1 MWGYLSLSKTP
12 IWLGEKLIVHPWK
25 STPPIC
31 PCIIEQKNPLKFLPD
46 MGYIESYPYFS
57 RTTMFSFNA
66 WGDTS

>member
-31 PCIIEQKNPLKFLPD
+31 PCIIEQKK
-46 MGYIESYPYFS
+46 
-57 RTTMFSFNA
+57 SFEILTRY
-66 WGDTS
+66 GLYRKLSVF